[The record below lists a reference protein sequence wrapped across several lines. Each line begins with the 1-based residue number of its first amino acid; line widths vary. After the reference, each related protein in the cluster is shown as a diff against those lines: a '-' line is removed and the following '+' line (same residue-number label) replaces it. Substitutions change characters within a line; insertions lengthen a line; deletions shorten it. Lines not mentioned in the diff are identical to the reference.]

1 MSKKELPP
9 TEIETF
15 TIGPSCCGHF
25 QTARDLC
32 NHCIANRMYSH
43 ALCFVPPTLSKG
55 MEYEQQLQGI
65 GEIIGSS
72 KT

>member
-32 NHCIANRMYSH
+32 NHCIANGMYSH

-65 GEIIGSS
+65 GEIIGST